1 MWESAR
7 RGYIFLGQSCESYAQ
22 RSCGLKQGSFH
33 RSSNKMP
40 AAVRAAVRGA
50 LEKYGQ
56 MSEEDAKEYVATM
69 EKEGKLVEDC
79 WD

>member
-1 MWESAR
+1 
-7 RGYIFLGQSCESYAQ
+7 
-22 RSCGLKQGSFH
+22 
-33 RSSNKMP
+33 MP

-56 MSEEDAKEYVATM
+56 MSEEDAKEYVTTM